1 MLVHASVS
9 LVMLFFA
16 WKALHPHS
24 LPTAPSVSVF
34 SCSCDELPQTQWLKH
49 DTNLLPCVLANRKS
63 EGILME
69 LKPRCQQSYISP
81 WGHRRSSILCLS
93 QLLETAQGFQGGS
106 SGKEPTCQCIRD
118 ASSVPGWGSSP
129 GGGHGNPLQHPC
141 LESPMDRQHALLANG
156 HIIPDSASMITSPP
170 LALALLSPFYRR
182 ILVIT
187 MGPPR
192 WSIIFLSSP
201 N

>member
-1 MLVHASVS
+1 MLS
-9 LVMLFFA
+9 LLV
-16 WKALHPHS
+16 WKALHPNS
-24 LPTAPSVSVF
+24 LPTVPSVSVF
-34 SCSCDELPQTQWLKH
+34 SCSCDKLPQTQWLKH
-49 DTNLLPCVLANRKS
+49 DTNLLPCVLANQKS
-63 EGILME
+63 EVNLMG
-69 LKPRCQQSYISP
+69 LKPRCQQSCIPSG
-81 WGHRRSSILCLS
+81 GHKRSSILCLF
-93 QLLETAQGFQGGS
+93 QLLETAQGFPGGS

-118 ASSVPGWGSSP
+118 GIQSLGWEDPLEEGMATHTSILAWRIPWTEDPGRA
-129 GGGHGNPLQHPC
+129 QQ
-141 LESPMDRQHALLANG
+141 QHALLANG
-156 HIIPDSASMITSPP
+156 HIIPTSASIVMSPP